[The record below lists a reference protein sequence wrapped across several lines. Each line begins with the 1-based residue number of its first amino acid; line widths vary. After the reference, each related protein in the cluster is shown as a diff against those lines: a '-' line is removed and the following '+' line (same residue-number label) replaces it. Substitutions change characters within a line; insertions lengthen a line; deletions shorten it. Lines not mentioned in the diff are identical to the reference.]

1 MENQTMKSPW
11 EAVMAGSTGTSRPG
25 HFRLINLNSDGRSH
39 PLLNLASVFTLVA
52 GLVAFVL
59 GMLLRY
65 DAGTGKGVAIAAAAI
80 GLASLLV
87 GLFCQMMSAT
97 REERILLV
105 TGMVFGFV
113 GFALGLAHG
122 GFAG

>member
-1 MENQTMKSPW
+1 
-11 EAVMAGSTGTSRPG
+11 MAGSTGTSRPG
-25 HFRLINLNSDGRSH
+25 HSRLINLNSDGRSH

-65 DAGTGKGVAIAAAAI
+65 DAGTGKSIAIVAAAV
-80 GLASLLV
+80 GLASLVV
-87 GLFCQMMSAT
+87 GLFSQMMSAT
-97 REERILLV
+97 REERILIV
-105 TGMVFGFV
+105 CGMVVGFV

>member
-1 MENQTMKSPW
+1 MEDLTMKSPW
-11 EAVMAGSTGTSRPG
+11 EAVMAGSTGTSSQEQSG
-25 HFRLINLNSDGRSH
+25 ILNLNDGRPH
-39 PLLNLASVFTLVA
+39 PLLNLASVGTLVA

-65 DAGTGKGVAIAAAAI
+65 DAGTGKGFAIAAASI
-80 GLASLLV
+80 GLLTLVV
-87 GLFCQMMSAT
+87 GLFGQMLSAT
-97 REERILLV
+97 RLERILLV
-105 TGMVFGFV
+105 TGMVAGFV

>member
-1 MENQTMKSPW
+1 
-11 EAVMAGSTGTSRPG
+11 MAGRTGTSRPG
-25 HFRLINLNSDGRSH
+25 HFRLLNLNSDGRSH

-59 GMLLRY
+59 GMVLRY
-65 DAGTGKGVAIAAAAI
+65 VAGTGHGVAIAAAAV

-87 GLFCQMMSAT
+87 GLFCQMISAT
-97 REERILLV
+97 REERILIV

>member
-1 MENQTMKSPW
+1 
-11 EAVMAGSTGTSRPG
+11 MAGSTGTSGQG

-39 PLLNLASVFTLVA
+39 PLLNLASVGTLVA

-65 DAGTGKGVAIAAAAI
+65 DAGTGKGFAIAAAAI
-80 GLASLLV
+80 GLVSLLV
-87 GLFCQMMSAT
+87 GLFAQMVSAT
-97 REERILLV
+97 RQERILLV
-105 TGMVFGFV
+105 TGMVAGFV
-113 GFALGLAHG
+113 GLALGLAHG

>member
-1 MENQTMKSPW
+1 
-11 EAVMAGSTGTSRPG
+11 MAGSTGTSSQG

-39 PLLNLASVFTLVA
+39 PLLNLASVGTLVV
-52 GLVAFVL
+52 GLVSFVL

-65 DAGTGKGVAIAAAAI
+65 DAGTGKGFAIAAAAT
-80 GLASLLV
+80 GLLSLLV
-87 GLFCQMMSAT
+87 GLFTQMVSAT

-105 TGMVFGFV
+105 TGMVAGFV
-113 GFALGLAHG
+113 GLALGLAHG